1 MRAIEWSNGRLKL
14 LDQTLLP
21 NKVEYIEATDHSI
34 IMDSIKRLAVRGAPA
49 IGIAA
54 AFALAFAARK
64 IRTDD
69 PNIYANEIRQYAD
82 EIGSVRPTAVN
93 LRWALDRLLRKA
105 FAFTW
110 SVGQIP
116 DLLLSEAEAIL
127 AEDIEMCKG
136 IGRNGA
142 SLLPDICTVLTHC
155 NTGALATGDYGTAQS
170 VIVTA
175 AENGKKIRV
184 YVDETRPL
192 FQGARLTM
200 TELLARGIDAT
211 LITDSTA
218 AFVMQKGFVD
228 AVITG
233 ADRIAANG
241 DTANKV
247 GTYGLAVHASYH
259 RIPFYIA
266 APTSTIDP
274 DCPDGKHIPIEERDP
289 KEVTEPFG
297 LRIAPVDTP
306 VYSPAFDIT
315 PAHLITA
322 IITERGISYPPF
334 IKSLRIFGTEEG
346 RGRSDDN

>member
-21 NKVEYIEATDHSI
+21 DKVEYIEVTDPGI
-34 IMDSIKRLAVRGAPA
+34 IIDSIKRLAVRGAPA

-69 PNIYANEIRQYAD
+69 PDIFMSALRQYAD
-82 EIGSVRPTAVN
+82 EIGSARPTAVN
-93 LRWALDRLLRKA
+93 LRWALDKLVRKA
-105 FAFTW
+105 GTFTG
-110 SVGQIP
+110 SVDKLP
-116 DLLLSEAEAIL
+116 DLLISEAESIL
-127 AEDIEMCKG
+127 TEDMRMCRS
-136 IGRNGA
+136 IGRHGA
-142 SLLPDICTVLTHC
+142 SLLPDVCTVLTHC

-175 AENGKKIRV
+175 AGNGKKIRV

-200 TELLARGIDAT
+200 TELLAGGIDAT

-228 AVITG
+228 AVLTG

-247 GTYGLAVHASYH
+247 GTYNLAVLAFYH
-259 RIPFYIA
+259 HIPFYIA

-274 DCPDGKHIPIEERDP
+274 DCPDGRHIPIEERDS

-297 LRIAPVDTP
+297 LRIAPADTP

-322 IITERGISYPPF
+322 IITERGIFYPPY
-334 IKSLRIFGTEEG
+334 IQSLRVSGTEEE
-346 RGRSDDN
+346 RDRSNDN